1 MSTITVQ
8 GVKNAGDLTQY
19 LFHGHNSKDS
29 RAAAFALSMSGP
41 FASVESF
48 VAKAKEIARVNGRS
62 NQLYSYVLAFHPD
75 EFDVE
80 AQRDLETVR
89 DIACELAERMHDAD
103 YMVVVHDDADGG
115 HVHAHIAVMNED
127 RSTGRALRDYTSWRH
142 GLHQLNDRVMSEF
155 GLNVLPDPSRQLGSW
170 SARRNDFTPGGIE
183 QQLGDKIVKALND
196 PRSVDFDSYKQVLAD
211 DGVTLAKTVR
221 DGLTYKMREKS
232 SNKLRRRKA
241 SRLCPDFVWDRVVK
255 QFEINKK
262 REDPFTE
269 IRAKETAR
277 RDRKLDALMA
287 ESSANWQYF
296 LDHGTAKPEPP
307 KPAQTTHDDVA
318 VDEGV
323 YEPKKTVKT
332 RSKHSERSRSESR
345 ASSEPSAVKS
355 STTPRN
361 DVPLA
366 VRRDPLDS
374 VSIED
379 LERELK
385 RRKRLA
391 DLDRRIRETE
401 ASVPRNEDD
410 FEYGF

>member
-1 MSTITVQ
+1 MSTISVQ

-19 LFHGHNSKDS
+19 LFHGHNSKNS
-29 RAAAFALSMSGP
+29 RAAAFALSMSGR

-75 EFDVE
+75 EFDVKS
-80 AQRDLETVR
+80 QRDLETVR

-142 GLHQLNDRVMSEF
+142 GLHQLNDRVMGKF
-155 GLNVLPDPSRQLGSW
+155 GLNVLPDPTRRLDGW
-170 SARRNDFTPGGIE
+170 KVRRNDFTPGSIE

-221 DGLTYKMREKS
+221 DGLTYKMREKT

-255 QFEINKK
+255 QFENNKK
-262 REDPFTE
+262 REDPFC
-269 IRAKETAR
+269 
-277 RDRKLDALMA
+277 
-287 ESSANWQYF
+287 
-296 LDHGTAKPEPP
+296 
-307 KPAQTTHDDVA
+307 
-318 VDEGV
+318 
-323 YEPKKTVKT
+323 
-332 RSKHSERSRSESR
+332 
-345 ASSEPSAVKS
+345 
-355 STTPRN
+355 
-361 DVPLA
+361 
-366 VRRDPLDS
+366 
-374 VSIED
+374 
-379 LERELK
+379 
-385 RRKRLA
+385 
-391 DLDRRIRETE
+391 
-401 ASVPRNEDD
+401 
-410 FEYGF
+410 